1 MPYIC
6 LKSSYTAFFMSEIF
20 VLLGGNMLLAGM
32 YEQLRQRGYEVA
44 VVDWNDHPAVTG
56 DCHLQ
61 IDVKDAPKVIDALKA
76 LGRPVAGA
84 YTCIDLAVPTVN
96 AIHAWRGLAQ
106 LPARFNQVLTKEQMT
121 ADWQRDGLLGR
132 FSHMADQ
139 LDSKRLEAL
148 HRDFD
153 LIVKPNIA
161 ASSRGITVV
170 PQSTSPDHLQQAL
183 QLARDT
189 SFDGRCLVEEY
200 VSGREFTIDMLG
212 DGQGHVSVYGISVKY
227 HSLNTT
233 GSRVAV
239 KLHWNST
246 AYGDEVYR
254 QLASFGRRCYRSI
267 GLANAYGHLEVIRRD
282 DGSLSPVE
290 IGARTSGYISS
301 HLLPAA
307 ADSNYLD
314 DYLTMLHGQPIAD
327 RDHINGP
334 DSAMWYK
341 YNIPPRQTGLKKV
354 CLADYLDPRIHVMAH
369 RRDGLQ
375 TGRTYGL
382 IRDDNSCDIQG
393 YEMLAAP
400 KEILTIDHIRQAEQR
415 FLRDFCGYEGPV
427 DEN

>member
-1 MPYIC
+1 MN
-6 LKSSYTAFFMSEIF
+6 EVF
-20 VLLGGNMLLAGM
+20 VLLGGNMLLRGM
-32 YEQLRQRGYEVA
+32 YEQLRLRGYNVV

-61 IDVKDAPKVIDALKA
+61 IDVKDATKVIAALKA
-76 LGRPVAGA
+76 LNRPVAGA

-96 AIHAWRGLAQ
+96 AIHAWRGLAL
-106 LPARFNQVLTKEQMT
+106 LPEPFNRVLTKEQMT
-121 ADWQRDGLLGR
+121 FHWQRDGLLGR
-132 FSHMADQ
+132 FSYMADRLSESQ
-139 LDSKRLEAL
+139 LEAL
-148 HRDFD
+148 HHTHD

-170 PQSTSPDHLQQAL
+170 PQSASSDRLQQAL
-183 QLARDT
+183 QLARET
-189 SFDGRCLVEEY
+189 SFDQRCLVEEY
-200 VSGREFTIDMLG
+200 ISGREFTIDMLG
-212 DGQGHVSVYGISVKY
+212 DDQGHVSVYGISVKY

-246 AYGDEVYR
+246 AYSDEVYR
-254 QLASFGRRCYRSI
+254 ALADFGRRCYQSI
-267 GLANAYGHLEVIRRD
+267 GLQNAYGHLEVIRRD
-282 DGSLSPVE
+282 DGTVSPVE

-314 DYLTMLHGQPIAD
+314 DYLKMLQGQPVAD
-327 RDHINGP
+327 RDHLGGP

-341 YNIPPRQTGLKKV
+341 YNIPPGCTGQRPV
-354 CLADYLDPRIHVMAH
+354 CLADYLDPRIRVLAC
-369 RRDGLQ
+369 RRKGLQ
-375 TGRTYGL
+375 KGQTYGL
-382 IRDDNSCDIQG
+382 IRDDNSCDVQG

-400 KEILTIDHIRQAEQR
+400 KEILTIDHIRQAERQ
-415 FLRDFCGYEGPV
+415 FLRDFCGYSGPI

>member
-1 MPYIC
+1 
-6 LKSSYTAFFMSEIF
+6 MSEVF
-20 VLLGGNMLLAGM
+20 VLLGGNMLLRGM
-32 YEQLRQRGYEVA
+32 YEQLRLRGYDVV

-61 IDVKDAPKVIDALKA
+61 IDVKDTTKVIAALKA
-76 LGRPVAGA
+76 LHRPVAGA

-96 AIHAWRGLAQ
+96 AIHAWRGLAL
-106 LPARFNQVLTKEQMT
+106 LPEPFNRVLTKEQMI
-121 ADWQRDGLLGR
+121 AHWQRDGLLGR
-132 FSHMADQ
+132 FSYMADQ
-139 LDSKRLEAL
+139 LTGHQIEAL
-148 HRDFD
+148 HREHD

-170 PQSTSPDHLQQAL
+170 SQSTSPDHLQQAL

-239 KLHWNST
+239 KLHWNSA

-254 QLASFGRRCYRSI
+254 QLASFGRRCYTSL
-267 GLANAYGHLEVIRRD
+267 GLKNAYGHLEVIRRD

-314 DYLTMLHGQPIAD
+314 DYIALLHGQPIAD

-334 DSAMWYK
+334 CSAMWYK

-354 CLADYLDPRIHVMAH
+354 CLADYLDPRIRVLAH

-375 TGRTYGL
+375 TGLTYGL
-382 IRDDNSCDIQG
+382 IRDDNSCDVQG

-415 FLRDFCGYEGPV
+415 FLRDFCGYEGSI